1 MFLVQ
6 IISKTKKRNFKLK
19 EADGKLKL
27 TTRFAG
33 FTYETKYISAII
45 VFVNR
50 EILTLKEE

>member
-19 EADGKLKL
+19 EADGKLKF

-33 FTYETKYISAII
+33 FTCETKYISAII